1 MSTPDPAGTPP
12 HHRPAPPRRPRRRTA
27 WRQPGL
33 RRLHRRRRRR
43 PRRSAAEALTTLLG
57 PSGCGKTTTLRMLA
71 GYSAPTSGTILIDGD
86 DMTRT
91 PPEKR
96 GLGMVFQSY
105 ALFPHLSVA
114 ENVGYGLK
122 LRRVPADERARRVAE
137 TLDLVGLGHLA
148 ASKPKKLSGGQQ
160 QRVALARAIA
170 IRPKLL
176 LLDEPLSN
184 LDARLRVQMRAEIRR
199 IQGETGLTVVLVTH
213 DQDEALEMSDDM
225 VLMRAGRIMQQ
236 GAPQSVFP
244 APANRFVADFL
255 GYENFVSAADG
266 TSLTVRPEHLVV
278 EPTAGGA
285 GRAAAPAAAGLH
297 LPGTVTDVAYRGVD
311 LLVTVAA
318 DRRLGR
324 PRAARLRRARHGHVV
339 ARARRR
345 RRRDRAAVA
354 ARRAGRLS
362 RPATGAAPPPRPS
375 LRPLPC
381 PAPPAPLCPSSK
393 GPPMIAAPPAR
404 GRLALAAG
412 LAVSAVVLAGCSSGD
427 AVVVRRREHRR
438 QHVPVRRRGVPGGG
452 GRPVHRGHRHRGRDR
467 DRLERRPAVEAA
479 ARRRRPRHRRH
490 ADQRL
495 LRGPR
500 PGGRPV
506 PAGRGGRR
514 AEPARPSPTSRPR
527 TPTSA
532 PPTATSS
539 TAPST
544 RPTSSTPTRPPTGRC
559 TATPTSRAAWP
570 CPTSR

>member
-1 MSTPDPAGTPP
+1 MSTTDPAGTRPGAEHASTGTQP
-12 HHRPAPPRRPRRRTA
+12 GSESPSADRPAAELRGVSQVFGDFTAVDGIDLSIRR
-27 WRQPGL
+27 G
-33 RRLHRRRRRR
+33 
-43 PRRSAAEALTTLLG
+43 ALTTLLG

-71 GYSAPTSGTILIDGD
+71 GYSAPTNGTILIDGD

-213 DQDEALEMSDDM
+213 DKDEALEMSDDM

-318 DRRLGR
+318 IDASGARVRLVSDVR
-324 PRAARLRRARHGHVV
+324 
-339 ARARRR
+339 
-345 RRRDRAAVA
+345 
-354 ARRAGRLS
+354 
-362 RPATGAAPPPRPS
+362 ATGTSSLAP
-375 LRPLPC
+375 
-381 PAPPAPLCPSSK
+381 
-393 GPPMIAAPPAR
+393 
-404 GRLALAAG
+404 
-412 LAVSAVVLAGCSSGD
+412 GD
-427 AVVVRRREHRR
+427 DVVV
-438 QHVPVRRRGVPGGG
+438 
-452 GRPVHRGHRHRGRDR
+452 
-467 DRLERRPAVEAA
+467 
-479 ARRRRPRHRRH
+479 
-490 ADQRL
+490 
-495 LRGPR
+495 
-500 PGGRPV
+500 
-506 PAGRGGRR
+506 
-514 AEPARPSPTSRPR
+514 
-527 TPTSA
+527 
-532 PPTATSS
+532 
-539 TAPST
+539 TAPQ
-544 RPTSSTPTRPPTGRC
+544 
-559 TATPTSRAAWP
+559 SRLVALGD
-570 CPTSR
+570 